1 MTGGEDDD
9 GGVWQTIRHGRK
21 KAIQTWLRVGKT
33 GRNPSRPLD
42 ELHRSE
48 LNNMTHHKRVT
59 LYQSW
64 LGQAML
70 PVLDPLTAAHNE
82 YEVLKKRNQ
91 RVRSAIDLRCLQQ
104 ANIIGM
110 TITGLATN
118 LELLRRVNGKV
129 LVCEKAGEVLEA
141 HLLTALLPTIEH
153 AILIG
158 DHLQLRPQIQD

>member
-1 MTGGEDDD
+1 
-9 GGVWQTIRHGRK
+9 
-21 KAIQTWLRVGKT
+21 
-33 GRNPSRPLD
+33 
-42 ELHRSE
+42 
-48 LNNMTHHKRVT
+48 
-59 LYQSW
+59 
-64 LGQAML
+64 ML

-104 ANIIGM
+104 ANIIGI